1 MAAKDDA
8 ALGELFGAQPKKSM
22 ASQVYEQLREMIDS
36 GKLQAGYVFPN
47 ENVMCQ
53 QMHIGRST
61 LREAYEKLRLAGYI
75 TRTKRGTSV
84 NDRKTILESMPLRAA
99 VEESSAKEF
108 QEFRYALELRTAELA
123 AVHGTERDL
132 ADLTQVQEKLTRA
145 REELDV
151 ESMTHLDKAFH
162 VGIATATH
170 NQLFI
175 VTMIAVT
182 AEWNR
187 QVARNF
193 RHAVEED
200 QAVLDLMLSD
210 HAAILEALCD
220 HDAQRAKEAMEHH
233 IGNVSF

>member
-1 MAAKDDA
+1 MPTTNAPS
-8 ALGELFGAQPKKSM
+8 LSELFEAKPKTSM
-22 ASQVYEQLREMIDS
+22 AEQVFEQLRELIDS
-36 GKLQAGYVFPN
+36 GKLVAGYVFPN
-47 ENVMCQ
+47 ENEMCQ

-99 VEESSAKEF
+99 VEESSAEEF
-108 QEFRYALELRTAELA
+108 QEFRYALELCTAELA
-123 AVHGTERDL
+123 ASHGSEEDL
-132 ADLTQVQEKLTRA
+132 SELAQVQEKLAQA
-145 REELDV
+145 RDKVDV
-151 ESMTHLDKAFH
+151 EAMTHLDKAFH

-193 RHAVEED
+193 QHAVEQD
-200 QAVLDLMLSD
+200 QVVLDLMLSD
-210 HAAILEALCD
+210 HASILEALRS
-220 HDAQRAKEAMEHH
+220 HDGERAKQAMEHH